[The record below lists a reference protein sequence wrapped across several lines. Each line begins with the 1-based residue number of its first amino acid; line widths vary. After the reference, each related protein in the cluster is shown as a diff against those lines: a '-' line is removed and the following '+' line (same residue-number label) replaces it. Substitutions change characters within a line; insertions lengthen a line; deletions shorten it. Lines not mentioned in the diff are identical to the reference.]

1 MQHHEIYDI
10 LVKVLIALKDV
21 LLGGAGG
28 VIAYMFNYSR
38 QKEELEDIKWSYQT
52 MFINLCIGA
61 FVAYSLGTFV
71 PITTVGRDGI
81 IGLIGVT
88 SYAILGIIESRF
100 AKEVVDRLMGGNNGK

>member
-1 MQHHEIYDI
+1 MQNNEIADLI
-10 LVKVLIALKDV
+10 LKIAVALKDV

-28 VIAYMFNYSR
+28 VIAYMFDFSK
-38 QKEELEDIKWSYQT
+38 QKKELPEMRWSNHA

-61 FVAYSLGTFV
+61 FVAYSLGTFI
-71 PITTVGRDGI
+71 PMDLQGRDGL

-100 AKEVVDRLMGGNNGK
+100 AKILLDKIIGVPK